1 ADMGHFGARPI
12 RWAWFF
18 IVAPS
23 LLVNYFG
30 QGAMLLTDPS
40 TIENPFY
47 RSVPEALQLPM
58 VVLAAAATVIASQ
71 AVISGAFSLTSQAIQ
86 LGFVPRM
93 RIRYTSEAEIGQI
106 YVPMV
111 NWMLLILVVGV
122 VLAFKKSDNLAAAY
136 GIAVTTTMV

>member
-1 ADMGHFGARPI
+1 M
-12 RWAWFF
+12 
-18 IVAPS
+18 
-23 LLVNYFG
+23 
-30 QGAMLLTDPS
+30 
-40 TIENPFY
+40 
-47 RSVPEALQLPM
+47 
-58 VVLAAAATVIASQ
+58 
-71 AVISGAFSLTSQAIQ
+71 Q

-136 GIAVTTTMV
+136 GIAVTTTMVITTVLA

>member
-1 ADMGHFGARPI
+1 
-12 RWAWFF
+12 
-18 IVAPS
+18 
-23 LLVNYFG
+23 
-30 QGAMLLTDPS
+30 
-40 TIENPFY
+40 
-47 RSVPEALQLPM
+47 
-58 VVLAAAATVIASQ
+58 SQ

-136 GIAVTTTMV
+136 GIAV